1 MNSFLTD
8 LPGLSALSELQFLR
22 PLWFL
27 ALAPL
32 PWLLWRLR
40 RHDPGVSA
48 WRGLVDAHLLSHLLV
63 GTEAR
68 VRRLPLALLACGWL
82 LGVTALAG
90 PVWERL
96 PQPLFQ
102 AQAQRVIILDLSP
115 DMDAQDLSP
124 SRLGRA
130 RFEILDLLA
139 AAAEGQTALLAY
151 GAEPFLVSPLT
162 GDAAT
167 IAAQVPDLATALL
180 PVKGAKRTDL
190 ALAEAGELLKQAG
203 SLSGDII
210 LITADPERPEAV
222 QSMATKLRDQ
232 GYRTSVLGLGT
243 DQGAPVPLAG
253 GGFQS
258 DDRGAI
264 RLSRLQPEQ
273 LRAIAAAGGGRYVPL
288 ATDDADTRALLP
300 AVPHDAAA
308 REREEAARADQWR
321 EEGPWLLVALLP
333 LAALAFRRGW
343 LSPLTLLLGVCLAW
357 VPPPAAQAFG
367 WADLWWRPDQQGAQA
382 LAAGDPQQAAA
393 RFARP
398 DWRAAAQYQAGD
410 YDQALATL
418 DGQAGAEAD
427 YNRGNALAHSG
438 KLDEAV
444 AAYERTLAEVPDH
457 ADARFNLD
465 LVRSLLAQQA
475 AQSQEPASSPSSG
488 EDEAEGGENAAPRGG
503 QEPEAGSGQAGES
516 SPQDQGQ
523 QQNQPNQ
530 QGDQSQG
537 NQTDQ
542 SGQQDQQ
549 DKQSQQGQHGQDGR
563 EGEQAQQAQH
573 DSPAQQSRRGHQ
585 GGQEASQDQ
594 QDPQNQQGKDDLMVE
609 DGRSLQEGQPKAGA
623 GTGGARN
630 EGEDRGGDQERQSP
644 QEPVAD
650 QSPQEPLADQ
660 VDKPASETRS
670 PGESAADQDGRAA
683 QDGKAAPD
691 PSPDQRAGAEPG
703 VADLLGGQGADKP
716 PSGIPPVPA
725 PTQASQTSEAQQALE
740 AQLRRV
746 PDDPGGLLR
755 QRFLLQHLRRQGQ
768 LP

>member
-8 LPGLSALSELQFLR
+8 LPSLSALSELHFLR

-68 VRRLPLALLACGWL
+68 VLRLPLALLACGWL

-102 AQAQRVIILDLSP
+102 AQAQRVIVLDLSP

-273 LRAIAAAGGGRYVPL
+273 LRAIAAAGSGRYVPL

-308 REREEAARADQWR
+308 LEREEAAHADQWR

-410 YDQALATL
+410 YDQALATIE
-418 DGQAGAEAD
+418 GQAGAEAD

-475 AQSQEPASSPSSG
+475 AQSQEPASPPSSG
-488 EDEAEGGENAAPRGG
+488 EDGAEGGDTGPRGG
-503 QEPEAGSGQAGES
+503 QEPEAGPGQAGES

-523 QQNQPNQ
+523 QQGQ
-530 QGDQSQG
+530 QSHQG
-537 NQTDQ
+537 QNGQEGQ
-542 SGQQDQQ
+542 QGQQD
-549 DKQSQQGQHGQDGR
+549 SPGQ
-563 EGEQAQQAQH
+563 
-573 DSPAQQSRRGHQ
+573 Q
-585 GGQEASQDQ
+585 GGQEAPQDQ
-594 QDPQNQQGKDDLMVE
+594 QHDQQAQ
-609 DGRSLQEGQPKAGA
+609 DGLKGEAEQSVKAGQPDADSGA
-623 GTGGARN
+623 GEERN
-630 EGEDRGGDQERQSP
+630 EGHGQGQGGDSERQSP

-650 QSPQEPLADQ
+650 QSRQDPSADQ
-660 VDKPASETRS
+660 IDKHASEIRS

-683 QDGKAAPD
+683 QNGKAAPD

-703 VADLLGGQGADKP
+703 VADLLGRQGVDQ
-716 PSGIPPVPA
+716 PSPGIPPIPA

>member
-288 ATDDADTRALLP
+288 ATDDADTCALLP

-475 AQSQEPASSPSSG
+475 AQSQEPSSSSSPG
-488 EDEAEGGENAAPRGG
+488 EGGEEGGDTGPRGG
-503 QEPEAGSGQAGES
+503 QEPEAGPRQTDES
-516 SPQDQGQ
+516 MPQDQGQ

-573 DSPAQQSRRGHQ
+573 DSPAQQSRRGYQ

-630 EGEDRGGDQERQSP
+630 EGEDRGDDQERQSP

-650 QSPQEPLADQ
+650 QSRQDPSADQ
-660 VDKPASETRS
+660 VNKPASETRS

-683 QDGKAAPD
+683 QDGKAAPE
-691 PSPDQRAGAEPG
+691 PSPDQQAGAEPG
-703 VADLLGGQGADKP
+703 VADLLGRQGADQP

-725 PTQASQTSEAQQALE
+725 PTQVSEAQQALE

>member
-8 LPGLSALSELQFLR
+8 LPSLSALSELHFLR

-40 RHDPGVSA
+40 RHDPGVFA

-68 VRRLPLALLACGWL
+68 FRRLPLALLACGWL

-102 AQAQRVIILDLSP
+102 AQAQRVIVLDLSP

-308 REREEAARADQWR
+308 LEREEAAHADQWR

-418 DGQAGAEAD
+418 EGQAGAEAD

-475 AQSQEPASSPSSG
+475 AQSQEPASFPSSG

-523 QQNQPNQ
+523 QQGQ
-530 QGDQSQG
+530 QSHQG
-537 NQTDQ
+537 QNGQEGQ
-542 SGQQDQQ
+542 QGQQD
-549 DKQSQQGQHGQDGR
+549 SPGQ
-563 EGEQAQQAQH
+563 
-573 DSPAQQSRRGHQ
+573 Q
-585 GGQEASQDQ
+585 GGQEAPRDQ
-594 QDPQNQQGKDDLMVE
+594 QHDQQGQDGLKGEAEQSVE
-609 DGRSLQEGQPKAGA
+609 AGQPDADSGA
-623 GTGGARN
+623 KEERN
-630 EGEDRGGDQERQSP
+630 EGHGQGQGGDSERQSP
-644 QEPVAD
+644 QEPVAG
-650 QSPQEPLADQ
+650 QSRQDPSADQ

-670 PGESAADQDGRAA
+670 PGESEANL
-683 QDGKAAPD
+683 DGKAAPD

-703 VADLLGGQGADKP
+703 ATDLLGGQGADQRP
-716 PSGIPPVPA
+716 PGPPPVPA
-725 PTQASQTSEAQQALE
+725 PSPVLEAQQALE

>member
-1 MNSFLTD
+1 MNSFLGD
-8 LPGLSALSELQFLR
+8 LPSLPALSELHFLR

-27 ALAPL
+27 ALVPL

-40 RHDPGVSA
+40 RQDPSVSA

-63 GTEAR
+63 GMEAR
-68 VRRLPLALLACGWL
+68 VRRLPLVLLACGWL

-102 AQAQRVIILDLSP
+102 AQAQRVIVLDLSP

-167 IAAQVPDLATALL
+167 IAAQVPDLATAPL

-190 ALAEAGELLKQAG
+190 ALAEAGALLKQAG
-203 SLSGDII
+203 SLAGDII

-273 LRAIAAAGGGRYVPL
+273 LRAIAAAGSGRYVPL

-300 AVPHDAAA
+300 AIPHDAAA
-308 REREEAARADQWR
+308 LEREEAARADQWR

-418 DGQAGAEAD
+418 EGQIGAEAD
-427 YNRGNALAHSG
+427 YNRGNALARTG

-444 AAYERTLAEVPDH
+444 AAYERTLAKVPDH

-465 LVRSLLAQQA
+465 LVPVTLG
-475 AQSQEPASSPSSG
+475 PA
-488 EDEAEGGENAAPRGG
+488 GG
-503 QEPEAGSGQAGES
+503 
-516 SPQDQGQ
+516 
-523 QQNQPNQ
+523 
-530 QGDQSQG
+530 
-537 NQTDQ
+537 
-542 SGQQDQQ
+542 
-549 DKQSQQGQHGQDGR
+549 
-563 EGEQAQQAQH
+563 
-573 DSPAQQSRRGHQ
+573 
-585 GGQEASQDQ
+585 
-594 QDPQNQQGKDDLMVE
+594 
-609 DGRSLQEGQPKAGA
+609 
-623 GTGGARN
+623 
-630 EGEDRGGDQERQSP
+630 
-644 QEPVAD
+644 
-650 QSPQEPLADQ
+650 
-660 VDKPASETRS
+660 
-670 PGESAADQDGRAA
+670 
-683 QDGKAAPD
+683 
-691 PSPDQRAGAEPG
+691 
-703 VADLLGGQGADKP
+703 
-716 PSGIPPVPA
+716 PVPGIRLI
-725 PTQASQTSEAQQALE
+725 P
-740 AQLRRV
+740 
-746 PDDPGGLLR
+746 
-755 QRFLLQHLRRQGQ
+755 FLGRG
-768 LP
+768 

>member
-8 LPGLSALSELQFLR
+8 LPSLSALSELHFLR

-68 VRRLPLALLACGWL
+68 FRRLPLALLACGWL

-96 PQPLFQ
+96 PQPLYQ
-102 AQAQRVIILDLSP
+102 AQAQRVIVLDLSP

-180 PVKGAKRTDL
+180 PVKGTKRTDL

-308 REREEAARADQWR
+308 LEREEATRADQWR

-343 LSPLTLLLGVCLAW
+343 LSPLTLLLGVSLAW

-418 DGQAGAEAD
+418 EGQAGAEAD

-475 AQSQEPASSPSSG
+475 AQSQEPSPSSSPG
-488 EDEAEGGENAAPRGG
+488 ENEAEGGENAAPRGG

-523 QQNQPNQ
+523 QQGQ
-530 QGDQSQG
+530 QSYQG
-537 NQTDQ
+537 QNGQEGQ
-542 SGQQDQQ
+542 QGQQD
-549 DKQSQQGQHGQDGR
+549 SPGQ
-563 EGEQAQQAQH
+563 
-573 DSPAQQSRRGHQ
+573 Q
-585 GGQEASQDQ
+585 GGQEAPQYQQHDQ
-594 QDPQNQQGKDDLMVE
+594 QGQ
-609 DGRSLQEGQPKAGA
+609 DGLKWEAEQSVKAGQSDADSGA
-623 GTGGARN
+623 GQERN
-630 EGEDRGGDQERQSP
+630 EGHGQGQGGDSERQSP
-644 QEPVAD
+644 QEPLAD
-650 QSPQEPLADQ
+650 QSRQDPSADQ

-670 PGESAADQDGRAA
+670 PGESAADMH
-683 QDGKAAPD
+683 GKAAPD

-703 VADLLGGQGADKP
+703 VADLLGRQGADQP
-716 PSGIPPVPA
+716 PPGIPPVPA